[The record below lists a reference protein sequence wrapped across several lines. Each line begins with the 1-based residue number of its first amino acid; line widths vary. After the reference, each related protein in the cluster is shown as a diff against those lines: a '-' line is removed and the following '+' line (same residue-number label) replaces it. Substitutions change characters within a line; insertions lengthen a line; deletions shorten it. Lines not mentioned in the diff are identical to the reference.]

1 MGQIQCSRGKFHTQL
16 TLPLRESLG
25 MKRSWSQLS
34 FGVSTICF
42 RDRWDERGLVTF
54 PAIVQ
59 QRAQTASRHQNAP
72 RRDRSAS
79 MHVFSQKL
87 FSLGLLYIK
96 KHGCFHFVRRSRNPL
111 YMPCACFQKSKVI
124 EKLVSKKGRCYIAA
138 MVFLQLVTSLLLS
151 VDVNSHRKHSV
162 DECCSRTMAPPGPV

>member
-25 MKRSWSQLS
+25 MKRSWSQFS

-42 RDRWDERGLVTF
+42 RDRGDERGLVTF

-59 QRAQTASRHQNAP
+59 QRAQTARRHQNAP
-72 RRDRSAS
+72 RLDRSAS

-87 FSLGLLYIK
+87 FSIGLLYIK

-111 YMPCACFQKSKVI
+111 YVTCACFQKKEGNWEASFQKRKVLYCCNGISAIGYLFVI
-124 EKLVSKKGRCYIAA
+124 ECRCQ
-138 MVFLQLVTSLLLS
+138 FTP
-151 VDVNSHRKHSV
+151 K
-162 DECCSRTMAPPGPV
+162 T